1 MDTNLK
7 AIAEKSNAWP
17 FQEALRLLKSLNGKT
32 PEKGYVLFETGYGP
46 SGLPHIGTFGEVA
59 RTILVKNAFSVISD
73 IPTKLIAFSDD
84 MDGLRKVPDNVPNQE
99 MLALHIDK
107 PLTSVPDPFE
117 KYNSFGEHNNE
128 RLKSFLNQF
137 QFEYEFK
144 SSTACY
150 INGDFDNTLI
160 SILNN
165 YEKIMNVMLPTLGK
179 DRQAT
184 YSPFL
189 PICEETGK
197 VLQVPINKINI
208 DNNTIEYTNENGN
221 KITTEVTKGKCK
233 LQWKADWAMRW
244 AALDVNYEMNGKD
257 LTPTFELSKNIV
269 RIIGAKPPINMV
281 YELFLDQNGEK
292 ISKSRGNGLSI
303 EEWLAYGTKESLSL
317 YMYQNPKRAKRLH
330 FDTIPKHV
338 DEYSRYLSS
347 AKEQNLE
354 NKIKNPVWHIH
365 NGKIPTT
372 NQEISYSML
381 LNLASV
387 CNAANSD
394 ILWGFVLKYTNNNDK
409 SDPLMSNLI
418 DKALQYYK
426 DFIAPNKKYK
436 KPNEQEIAALTNLKQ
451 RLSKIKNINDPEKIQ
466 SEVYEAGKEH
476 NYSELK
482 DWFSAL
488 YEILLGQKQGPRMG
502 SFIVIYGCDETTELI
517 NKAIK
522 GELVN

>member
-1 MDTNLK
+1 MDENLK
-7 AIAEKSNAWP
+7 SIAEKSNAWP
-17 FQEALRLLKSLNGKT
+17 FQEAVRLLKSLNGKI
-32 PEKGYVLFETGYGP
+32 PKKGYVLFETGYGP

-99 MLALHIDK
+99 MLALHINK

-117 KYNSFGEHNNE
+117 KYSSFAEYNNE
-128 RLKSFLNQF
+128 KLKSFLNQF

-144 SSTACY
+144 SSTECY
-150 INGDFDNTLI
+150 KNGDFDKTLI

-165 YEKIMNVMLPTLGK
+165 YEKIINIVLPTLGK
-179 DRQAT
+179 DRKAT

-197 VLQVPINKINI
+197 VLQVPINKINT
-208 DNNTIEYTNENGN
+208 DNNTIQYTNENGKN
-221 KITTEVTKGKCK
+221 ITTEVTRGKCK
-233 LQWKADWAMRW
+233 LQWKVDWAMRW
-244 AALDVNYEMNGKD
+244 SALDVNYEMNGKD
-257 LTPTFELSKNIV
+257 LTPSFDLSKNIV
-269 RIIGAKPPINMV
+269 RIIGDKPPINMV

-292 ISKSRGNGLSI
+292 ISKSKGNGLSI

-317 YMYQNPKRAKRLH
+317 YMYQNPKRAKRLY

-338 DEYSRYLSS
+338 DEYSRYVSS
-347 AKEQNLE
+347 AKDQGLE

-365 NGKIPTT
+365 NGNIPSIV
-372 NQEISYSML
+372 QEISYSML

-387 CNAANSD
+387 CNAANPD
-394 ILWGFVLKYTNNNDK
+394 ILWGFVSKYTNSDK
-409 SDPLMSNLI
+409 PDPLMINLM

-436 KPNEQEIAALTNLKQ
+436 KPNDQEIAALTNLNH
-451 RLSKIKNINDPEKIQ
+451 RLSNIKNIKDHEEIQ
-466 SEVYEAGKEH
+466 SEVYETGKEY
-476 NYSELK
+476 NYTELK
-482 DWFSAL
+482 DWFSSL
-488 YEILLGQKQGPRMG
+488 YQILLGQEQGPRIG
-502 SFIVIYGCDETTELI
+502 SFIAIYGCTEMIELI

>member
-1 MDTNLK
+1 MDENLK
-7 AIAEKSNAWP
+7 SIAEKSNAWP
-17 FQEALRLLKSLNGKT
+17 FQEAVRLLKSLNGKI
-32 PEKGYVLFETGYGP
+32 PKKGYVLFETGYGP

-99 MLALHIDK
+99 MLALHINK

-117 KYNSFGEHNNE
+117 KYSSFAEYNNE
-128 RLKSFLNQF
+128 KLKSFLNQF

-144 SSTACY
+144 SSTECY
-150 INGDFDNTLI
+150 KNGDFDKTLI

-165 YEKIMNVMLPTLGK
+165 YEKIINIVLPTLGK
-179 DRQAT
+179 DRKAT

-197 VLQVPINKINI
+197 VLQVPINKINT
-208 DNNTIEYTNENGN
+208 DNNTIQYTNENGKN
-221 KITTEVTKGKCK
+221 ITTEVTRGKCK
-233 LQWKADWAMRW
+233 LQWKVDWAMRW
-244 AALDVNYEMNGKD
+244 SALDVNYEMNGKD
-257 LTPTFELSKNIV
+257 LTPSFDLSKNIV
-269 RIIGAKPPINMV
+269 RIIGDKPPINMV

-292 ISKSRGNGLSI
+292 ISKSKGNGLSI

-317 YMYQNPKRAKRLH
+317 YMYQNPKRAKRLY

-338 DEYSRYLSS
+338 DEYSRYVSS
-347 AKEQNLE
+347 AKDQGLE

-365 NGKIPTT
+365 NGNIPSIV
-372 NQEISYSML
+372 QEISYSML

-387 CNAANSD
+387 CNAANPD
-394 ILWGFVLKYTNNNDK
+394 ILWGFVSKYTNSDK
-409 SDPLMSNLI
+409 PDPLMINLM

-436 KPNEQEIAALTNLKQ
+436 KPNDQEIAALTNLNH
-451 RLSKIKNINDPEKIQ
+451 RLSNIKNMKDHEEIQ
-466 SEVYEAGKEH
+466 SEVYETGKEY
-476 NYSELK
+476 NYTELK
-482 DWFSAL
+482 DWFSSL
-488 YEILLGQKQGPRMG
+488 YQILLGQEQGPRIG
-502 SFIVIYGCDETTELI
+502 SFIAIYGCTEMIELI

>member
-144 SSTACY
+144 SSTTCY

-269 RIIGAKPPINMV
+269 R
-281 YELFLDQNGEK
+281 
-292 ISKSRGNGLSI
+292 
-303 EEWLAYGTKESLSL
+303 
-317 YMYQNPKRAKRLH
+317 NPKRAKRLH

-365 NGKIPTT
+365 NGNIPATK
-372 NQEISYSML
+372 QEISYSML

-409 SDPLMSNLI
+409 SDPLMNNLI

-436 KPNEQEIAALTNLKQ
+436 KPNEQEIAALTNLKH